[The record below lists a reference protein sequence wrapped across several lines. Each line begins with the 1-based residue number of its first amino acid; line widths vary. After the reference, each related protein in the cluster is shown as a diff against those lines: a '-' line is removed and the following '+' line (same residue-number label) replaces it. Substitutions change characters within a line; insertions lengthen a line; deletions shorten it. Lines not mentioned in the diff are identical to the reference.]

1 MHLYFFL
8 RGVYHQLEIMKTLLQ
23 GQFFCWKRKVLRKM
37 KIEGKE
43 FKKGDIIVSAVQG
56 ALRPT
61 LFGAYEYVFP
71 REALPDVL
79 SILGI
84 ADNAGDFQK
93 KKFRVFCLR
102 KVFGCRK
109 IPDKIFKQAQKI
121 NPIMI
126 INGSNRALST
136 CVTGG
141 VATHFIG
148 IKDDKYQKWHDIGF
162 EQEML

>member
-1 MHLYFFL
+1 
-8 RGVYHQLEIMKTLLQ
+8 
-23 GQFFCWKRKVLRKM
+23 M

-79 SILGI
+79 AILGI
-84 ADNAGDFQK
+84 IDRTDAFQRK
-93 KKFRVFCLR
+93 GFRVACLR
-102 KVFGCRK
+102 KVFECKK
-109 IPDKIFKQAQKI
+109 IPDEIFKQAQKI

-136 CVTGG
+136 CVVGG
-141 VATHFIG
+141 VATHIIG
-148 IKDDKYQKWHDIGF
+148 IKEDKHKKWKDIGF